1 MVAATP
7 GRGSLALALG
17 LVYVIWGS
25 GYFVIRLVIDDAPP
39 LGSMGARFLLAGALM
54 ALVLPA
60 RGRSLRLAWRELVG
74 AAFLGILLL
83 ACVNGMT
90 SVGQLIGVTSGVTA
104 LLVAMVPLWICIY
117 RTMSGSRPRNLELVG
132 VGIGLIGLA
141 VLVLPGSGDSDGVG
155 TPVLGVAVVLLS
167 SLCWS
172 FGSWIKPRVWLPGD
186 VLVSA
191 TYQLLAAGA
200 LMMSASVVVGERLSG
215 GISVRAWVAFG
226 YLVVFGSIVGFT
238 AYAWLL
244 NHAPLPLVATHAYV
258 NPVVAVAL
266 GTTFLAEP
274 ITFGVVLGGTL
285 VLISVA
291 LVVGAQRQQP
301 GGAPNESS
309 TEESEA
315 LD

>member
-1 MVAATP
+1 
-7 GRGSLALALG
+7 
-17 LVYVIWGS
+17 
-25 GYFVIRLVIDDAPP
+25 
-39 LGSMGARFLLAGALM
+39 
-54 ALVLPA
+54 
-60 RGRSLRLAWRELVG
+60 
-74 AAFLGILLL
+74 
-83 ACVNGMT
+83 
-90 SVGQLIGVTSGVTA
+90 
-104 LLVAMVPLWICIY
+104 
-117 RTMSGSRPRNLELVG
+117 
-132 VGIGLIGLA
+132 
-141 VLVLPGSGDSDGVG
+141 
-155 TPVLGVAVVLLS
+155 
-167 SLCWS
+167 
-172 FGSWIKPRVWLPGD
+172 
-186 VLVSA
+186 
-191 TYQLLAAGA
+191 
-200 LMMSASVVVGERLSG
+200 MMSMSVVVGERLSG

-291 LVVGAQRQQP
+291 LVVGAQRQSP